1 MLPVAFHR
9 LTAVAAGFRGS
20 DQLMVAGT
28 PLVVAALF
36 GGGPDIVGLVV
47 AVQGSAWLLMSLPA
61 GVMVDRIA
69 PLDALKAAMAMAVAG
84 VLLAMAGLAAGNLA
98 LFAAG
103 AFVSAS
109 AAVVGF
115 LAESASVQGLVTA
128 SQLPRAN
135 ARLQLVQSSAALA
148 GPALMGLA
156 VLQGWTL
163 QAYLLAALIAALGLA
178 MALGFGTQPARAPRA
193 RQPMAEIAEGFNFV
207 RRQPLLVGIVACALF
222 WNMAFFALIA
232 VFVPFALGPL
242 GLNAAEAGIAQS
254 AMGIGSLAAALLAT
268 IAMARLSPR
277 LILVFGPASSMLAS
291 VILALSPHLAGTGL
305 RLAGPVAVFLLL
317 GFGPILWFVCQNSI
331 RQLVTPPGLL
341 GRVGSVIQVAI
352 YGVRSVG
359 ALLGGIVAA
368 RFGFDAAMAL
378 IVGLFAASLMA
389 VLLSSLARLQTLPPP
404 VSSRP

>member
-1 MLPVAFHR
+1 
-9 LTAVAAGFRGS
+9 
-20 DQLMVAGT
+20 
-28 PLVVAALF
+28 
-36 GGGPDIVGLVV
+36 
-47 AVQGSAWLLMSLPA
+47 
-61 GVMVDRIA
+61 MVDRIA

-84 VLLAMAGLAAGNLA
+84 VLLAMAGLAAENLA

-163 QAYLLAALIAALGLA
+163 QGYLLAALIAAFGLA
-178 MALGFGTQPARAPRA
+178 MALGFGNQPARTPRA
-193 RQPMAEIAEGFNFV
+193 RQPMAEIAEGFDVV
-207 RRQPLLVGIVACALF
+207 RHQPLLVGIVACALF

-268 IAMARLSPR
+268 MAMARLSPR
-277 LILVFGPASSMLAS
+277 LILVFGPASSMMAS
-291 VILALSPHLAGTGL
+291 VILALSPPLAGTGL

-352 YGVRSVG
+352 YGVRSIG

-368 RFGFDAAMAL
+368 RLGFGAAMAL
-378 IVGLFAASLMA
+378 IVGLFAASLLA